1 MTITKSRKFMPKN
14 IIITIVF
21 DKKNYVLYLFVAK
34 VYIFN
39 HCVCTFFREVRLK
52 KERNELTS
60 KLLYVYKILKKFSVP
75 ASPVYPDTWI
85 L

>member
-1 MTITKSRKFMPKN
+1 MPKN
-14 IIITIVF
+14 IIITIVHVF
-21 DKKNYVLYLFVAK
+21 NKKNYVLYLFVAK
-34 VYIFN
+34 VYIFY
-39 HCVCTFFREVRLK
+39 HCVCTFFFREVRLK

-60 KLLYVYKILKKFSVP
+60 KLLYVYKNLKKFSVP